1 MMLYNR
7 HILND
12 ALYSVHLARTIQGTL
27 SNAFLGNATTK
38 SDFGVYLEP
47 FTKTMTATVHDS
59 IWNQLA
65 PIGYNIN
72 TL

>member
-1 MMLYNR
+1 MFYNR

-27 SNAFLGNATTK
+27 SNVFLGSATTN

-47 FTKTMTATVHDS
+47 LPKTMTATVHDS

-65 PIGYNIN
+65 RIGYNIN
-72 TL
+72 KL